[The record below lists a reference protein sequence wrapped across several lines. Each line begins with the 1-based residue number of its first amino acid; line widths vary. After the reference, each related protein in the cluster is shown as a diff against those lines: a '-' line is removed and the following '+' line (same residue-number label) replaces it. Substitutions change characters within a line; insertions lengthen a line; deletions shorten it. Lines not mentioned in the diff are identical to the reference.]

1 MNSLNLAKKIRIDVV
16 NMVNKSGASHI
27 GPILSIVDI
36 IAVLYGKIM
45 RYDIKNPKLETRDR
59 LILSKGHGGA
69 AVYASLAEVGFF
81 DKSEL
86 LDYAQDGSKF
96 SGHISHEDIPGVEF
110 STGSLGHGLSVAS
123 GVALRAKLD
132 NIDYKVFTILGDGEL
147 DEGSN
152 WEAFMFAAHKKLN
165 NLCAVID
172 RNNLQSID
180 TTENTL
186 ALEPLAEKIRSFGWY
201 VEEIDGHDHQALENA
216 LNIYSIKPLCL
227 IGRTVKGKGVSFME
241 NNIEWHYKTPKGSEF
256 DQAIS
261 ELEGQ

>member
-59 LILSKGHGGA
+59 FILSKGHGGA

-86 LDYAQDGSKF
+86 LDYAQDGSKYG
-96 SGHISHEDIPGVEF
+96 GHVSHEDIPGVEF
-110 STGSLGHGLSVAS
+110 STGSLGHGLPITTGMALAS
-123 GVALRAKLD
+123 KINQTEHRFFVLMS
-132 NIDYKVFTILGDGEL
+132 DGEC

-152 WEAFMFAAHKKLN
+152 WEAIMFAAGNKVDNLIATVDYNKKQIDGSVDDVLPMGDIAEKFRAFGWEVLEEKDGN
-165 NLCAVID
+165 NLEEVEETLFANWDGPYPEINYQGWTLTFGIRIINSIKID
-172 RNNLQSID
+172 SQSF
-180 TTENTL
+180 
-186 ALEPLAEKIRSFGWY
+186 SFG
-201 VEEIDGHDHQALENA
+201 D
-216 LNIYSIKPLCL
+216 
-227 IGRTVKGKGVSFME
+227 
-241 NNIEWHYKTPKGSEF
+241 
-256 DQAIS
+256 
-261 ELEGQ
+261 